1 VERNFPDG
9 SKDVRFADGTK
20 RKMLP
25 DGSKETLF
33 ADGVRVKEDS
43 NGKRE
48 ITGKPAK

>member
-1 VERNFPDG
+1 
-9 SKDVRFADGTK
+9 
-20 RKMLP
+20 MLP